1 LPESAI
7 IPNNHNSLLSQF
19 SGPTI
24 IAQIISHHNGIP
36 RKSFP
41 TREHP
46 LVHMPT
52 LLSSVFELL
61 GIADQYSVIDQSTS
75 KMLTFPATS
84 FLYTQE
90 VWTSTAL
97 VNGIEIDGVPN
108 TYLYANCGLTR
119 TDRIFIDNQI
129 VRGISIENL
138 YRLVLN
144 PFCKSIAKPL
154 L

>member
-1 LPESAI
+1 
-7 IPNNHNSLLSQF
+7 
-19 SGPTI
+19 
-24 IAQIISHHNGIP
+24 
-36 RKSFP
+36 
-41 TREHP
+41 
-46 LVHMPT
+46 MPT

-61 GIADQYSVIDQSTS
+61 GIADQYSVVDQSTS

-90 VWTSTAL
+90 IWTSTAL

-119 TDRIFIDNQI
+119 IDRIFIDNQI
-129 VRGISIENL
+129 VRGISVENL
-138 YRLVLN
+138 YRLVLYL
-144 PFCKSIAKPL
+144 FCNSIAEPL